1 LHADVAPAF
10 CAPTASCE
18 KWAVWWFLVIPSRLD
33 FLAVIHTF
41 TWADFAPIVD
51 THSFSLT
58 YRLKASSSQSLQYR
72 RIALLASHRPA
83 HSVLTRNCA
92 AKRKVPSTVTMP
104 MLKDPSTKYKKFQP
118 LNLPDRSWPSKTID
132 RPPRWLSTDLRDGNQ
147 SLVDPMVSARDQIA
161 LTTTPTRA
169 GWHAKVGILP
179 DACQARIQGD

>member
-1 LHADVAPAF
+1 
-10 CAPTASCE
+10 
-18 KWAVWWFLVIPSRLD
+18 
-33 FLAVIHTF
+33 VIHTF

-72 RIALLASHRPA
+72 RIALLASPRPA